1 MDIYQYDEGY
11 RNKGFRFIA
20 GVDEAGRGPL
30 AGPVV
35 AAAVILPRKTKIDG
49 LRDSKKVPPHT
60 LPDLFWDVLT
70 VAEGIGIGIIE
81 HEEIDR
87 VNILKA
93 TKRAMKDALN
103 DLPHHPDLVIV
114 DAVKLPDV
122 RLKQL
127 SLIRGDSKS
136 AAVAAASII
145 AKYARDSIMLRY
157 HDLYPVYN
165 FRNHKG
171 YGTQEHIHKLH
182 AYGPCPIHRKSF
194 KKVMSV
200 MLPFDE

>member
-1 MDIYQYDEGY
+1 MDMYRHDEAF
-11 RNKGFRFIA
+11 RKEGFRFIA

-49 LRDSKKVPPHT
+49 LRDSKKVPPHA
-60 LPDLFWDVLT
+60 LPDLFWDVLII
-70 VAEGIGIGIIE
+70 AERIGIGIIE

-87 VNILKA
+87 VNILEA
-93 TKRAMKDALN
+93 TKLAMKAALN
-103 DLPHHPDLVIV
+103 DLDLHPDLVIV

-122 RLKQL
+122 HPKQL
-127 SLIRGDSKS
+127 SLIKGDSKS

-157 HDLYPVYN
+157 HDMYPVYN
-165 FRNHKG
+165 FKNHKG

-182 AYGPCPIHRKSF
+182 TYGLCPIHRKSF